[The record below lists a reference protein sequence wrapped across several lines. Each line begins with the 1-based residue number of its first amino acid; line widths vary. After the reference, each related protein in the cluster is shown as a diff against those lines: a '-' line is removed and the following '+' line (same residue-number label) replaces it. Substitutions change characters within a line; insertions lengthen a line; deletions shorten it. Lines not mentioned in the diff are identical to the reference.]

1 MAATVATVAVAV
13 ALTAA
18 TGGAAAVI
26 IATVVLGAA
35 TAAYAV
41 ADVGEGIDNYKN
53 AQSGDLSQGHNFMR
67 DDVFGGI
74 ERL

>member
-41 ADVGEGIDNYKN
+41 ADVGEGIDNYKKYK
-53 AQSGDLSQGHNFMR
+53 A
-67 DDVFGGI
+67 VI
-74 ERL
+74 